1 MTITLNDNTR
11 FLDLRLGVYDQDL
24 LTFSRTSEVQAV
36 EYVDKCNPFGILLT
50 WLNSLGGW
58 EHWLFEGE
66 KDYRIDIDD
75 DIIAE
80 KNLFQDWDTDFI
92 NDETGQF
99 FSFVRAFNER
109 TIRTSQLT
117 PTQSD
122 AIAKI
127 KYSIQAQEIDSD
139 NTKRTV
145 LVDKGGVT
153 IRRDREFFSN
163 ISMVIRDTNE
173 LPIQEQ

>member
-11 FLDLRLGVYDQDL
+11 FLDLQLGVYDQDL
-24 LTFSRTSEVQAV
+24 LTFSRTTEAQAV
-36 EYVDKCNPFGILLT
+36 EYVNKCNPFGILLA

-58 EHWLFEGE
+58 EHWLWEGE
-66 KDYRIDIDD
+66 KDYRIDIDS

-99 FSFVRAFNER
+99 FSFVEAYNQR
-109 TIRTSQLT
+109 TLRTTQLT
-117 PTQSD
+117 PNQVD

-127 KYSIQAQEIDSD
+127 KFSIQVQEIDE
-139 NTKRTV
+139 NNLKRTV
-145 LVDKGGVT
+145 LVDKGSIT
-153 IRRDREFFSN
+153 ARRDKDFFSQIAVN
-163 ISMVIRDTNE
+163 IRDTNAI
-173 LPIQEQ
+173 PIQEQ